1 MLSWE
6 YPPHI
11 VGGLGRHVADL
22 LPSLAAQGVENAYR
36 MVKEEYGW
44 DRIARR
50 TIEIYKRVVEEREAS
65 DW

>member
-1 MLSWE
+1 
-6 YPPHI
+6 
-11 VGGLGRHVADL
+11 
-22 LPSLAAQGVENAYR
+22 

-44 DRIARR
+44 GQIARR

>member
-1 MLSWE
+1 M
-6 YPPHI
+6 
-11 VGGLGRHVADL
+11 R
-22 LPSLAAQGVENAYR
+22 VENAYR

-44 DRIARR
+44 ERIARQ